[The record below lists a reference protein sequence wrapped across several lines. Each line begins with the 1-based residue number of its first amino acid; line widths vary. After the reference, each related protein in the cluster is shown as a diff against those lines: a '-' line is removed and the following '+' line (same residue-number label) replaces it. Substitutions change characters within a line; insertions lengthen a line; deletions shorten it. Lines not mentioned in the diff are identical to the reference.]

1 MPNAS
6 GKLRVGFPYVGD
18 RFGGSNMSS
27 LVMAGGLQER
37 GIEPVIVT
45 HGPGRAADE
54 AAARGF
60 SVHRLPPLSS
70 APGYS
75 KPDAFRFEH
84 LRAAP
89 GCRQFI
95 HELGLDLVHTNDLT
109 MLRTWA
115 LPTKLAGARLI
126 AHWRTSSKSSLS
138 VSAALLTAKRIVS
151 VSTYSKQI
159 LPAWAQRKTVV
170 EFNAL
175 EVFWSE
181 AQRAEAKLT
190 IRQRLGIPADA
201 ILIGVFGNLTRRK
214 RAHALADVLHG
225 LGATISGRQVFGIA
239 CGGVVEP
246 RDDLLEA
253 KRVQMHL
260 EDRLLMP
267 GFVRPVEE
275 WMGACDV
282 ILAPAEREPLA
293 RNVIEAMAI
302 GVPVIVSSDGG
313 LREFVIS
320 GENGFLFDPN
330 DTPAWIEG
338 TRKVLTEPSLAAKFV
353 VNGQASTAELT
364 VPKHAERIEQIY
376 RAALES

>member
-1 MPNAS
+1 MPDGPKN
-6 GKLRVGFPYVGD
+6 LRVGFPYVGD

-27 LVMAGGLQER
+27 LVMAGGLRAR
-37 GIEPVIVT
+37 GIEPVIMT

-60 SVHRLPPLSS
+60 AVHRLPPLSS

-75 KPDAFRFEH
+75 RPDGFRLEN
-84 LRAAP
+84 LRATP
-89 GCRQFI
+89 TCRQAI
-95 HELGLDLVHTNDLT
+95 RELGLDLVHTNDLT

-115 LPTKLAGARLI
+115 LPTKLAGARLV
-126 AHWRTSSKSSLS
+126 AHWRTSSEASLS
-138 VSAALLTAKRIVS
+138 VSAALMIAKRIIS
-151 VSTYSKQI
+151 VSSYSKEI
-159 LPAWAQRKTVV
+159 LPTWAQQKTTV

-175 EVFWSE
+175 EVFWTE
-181 AQRAEAKLT
+181 DQRTQARLAV
-190 IRQRLGIPADA
+190 RQRLGIPADA

-225 LGATISGRQVFGIA
+225 IGPVIAGRQVFGMV

-246 RDDLLEA
+246 RDELLEV
-253 KRVQMHL
+253 KRAQLQL

-293 RNVIEAMAI
+293 RNVLEAMAV

-313 LREFVIS
+313 LREFVVQ

-338 TRKVLTEPSLAAKFV
+338 TRKVLTEPGLAANFV
-353 VNGQASTAELT
+353 ASGQAATAELT

-376 RAALES
+376 RAALTR